1 MDSSPPSEPP
11 TEKTAVAPIPLATL
25 SAQATHVE
33 AGAEAGAEAEV
44 EAEAGVVALATET
57 GVKEDLEG
65 EEGGGGGHTA
75 AFVQKTRDFGFL
87 PIPPHLRYDPAR
99 PFHFGLGL
107 NIAFGF
113 ASTFI
118 VSNLYYNQPLLIQ
131 LSHSFNT
138 SYSSVSSI
146 PSLVQAGYATGLLLI
161 SPLGDLLPRRPLVLL
176 TVTLSTSLTIPLALT
191 SNLRLFQVLCY
202 LVGISTVTP
211 QILIPLA
218 ADLAPPERRAGAISI
233 VLSGLLFGILIARV
247 FSGIIAEFAS
257 WRVVYYFAIGVQ
269 SLVLVGAYLLLPDY
283 PSKNTGTGAERLTY
297 GKILGSMARYA
308 VTEPVLV
315 QCTLVNLASAA
326 AFGNFW
332 VTLTFLLGGEPYNY
346 STLVIGLFGL
356 VGMAGVSFG
365 PLVGYII
372 DKLVPWYASLVAVAG
387 SIIFQVIQT
396 AAGDRSVAAVV
407 LAAFGLDVFR
417 QMLQVSLTTAA
428 FSISTPARARL
439 NAVLILGIFLGQV
452 TGTSVGTHI
461 FVTYGFHANA
471 AFCLALM
478 GLQVIILLGRGPG
491 VGRGGWVGW
500 DGRRGVGK
508 WEWRRGRQHE
518 HGREFGGGDDD
529 GKEGGE
535 GLGIVMEGEAG
546 ALPLIGRRSE
556 SGMSMTKGSAGGS
569 KASSTRALL
578 GEGSGREGQGPKLG
592 LGLSLGLER
601 VVGRG

>member
-1 MDSSPPSEPP
+1 MDSSIASEPP

-25 SAQATHVE
+25 STQATQVE
-33 AGAEAGAEAEV
+33 AGVDAGAEAEV
-44 EAEAGVVALATET
+44 EAEAEAGAAVAAGGLATET

-65 EEGGGGGHTA
+65 EEGGGGDTA

-146 PSLVQAGYATGLLLI
+146 PSLVQAG
-161 SPLGDLLPRRPLVLL
+161 
-176 TVTLSTSLTIPLALT
+176 TSLTIPLALT

-283 PSKNTGTGAERLTY
+283 PSKNTGTGEERLTY

-332 VTLTFLLGGEPYNY
+332 VTLTFLLGGDPYNY

-387 SIIFQVIQT
+387 SIVFQVIQT

-478 GLQVIILLGRGPG
+478 ALQVVILLGRGPG

-500 DGRRGVGK
+500 GRGVGVGKSK
-508 WEWRRGRQHE
+508 WEWRRQHE
-518 HGREFGGGDDD
+518 HGRRGDD
-529 GKEGGE
+529 GKEGGR
-535 GLGIVMEGEAG
+535 GVGDCDW
-546 ALPLIGRRSE
+546 
-556 SGMSMTKGSAGGS
+556 GGGGGCAAADW
-569 KASSTRALL
+569 K
-578 GEGSGREGQGPKLG
+578 KK
-592 LGLSLGLER
+592 
-601 VVGRG
+601 

>member
-25 SAQATHVE
+25 STQATQVE
-33 AGAEAGAEAEV
+33 AGVEAGEEAEV
-44 EAEAGVVALATET
+44 EAGVAIAAVGLATET

-65 EEGGGGGHTA
+65 EEGGGGGDTA

-202 LVGISTVTP
+202 FVGISTVTP

-269 SLVLVGAYLLLPDY
+269 SLVLVGAYFLLPDY
-283 PSKNTGTGAERLTY
+283 PSKNTGTGEERLTY

-332 VTLTFLLGGEPYNY
+332 VTLTFLLGGDPYNY

-387 SIIFQVIQT
+387 SIVFQVIQT

-461 FVTYGFHANA
+461 FVNYGFHANA

-478 GLQVIILLGRGPG
+478 ALQVALLLGRGPG
-491 VGRGGWVGW
+491 VGRRGWVGW
-500 DGRRGVGK
+500 GSGRGK
-508 WEWRRGRQHE
+508 WEWRRQ
-518 HGREFGGGDDD
+518 HGREGDD
-529 GKEGGE
+529 GKERGEGGE
-535 GLGIVMEGEAG
+535 GLGIVIGDGDGEAG

-556 SGMSMTKGSAGGS
+556 SGMTKGSGGGS

-578 GEGSGREGQGPKLG
+578 GEGSVGEGPKLG

-601 VVGRG
+601 VVGRGT